1 MTDSRPIPIN
11 APDTLKVHDARQLV
25 GEDGRAFI
33 VLDGTTYQL
42 RITRSEKLIL
52 TK

>member
-1 MTDSRPIPIN
+1 MSDSQPIPIHH
-11 APDTLKVHDARQLV
+11 PDTLKVHDARQLV
-25 GEDGRAFI
+25 GADGRAMI
-33 VLDGTTYQL
+33 VLDGTTYIL